1 MKTNEMQ
8 SLTELHE
15 YIKARRYFSLLKPC
29 EHREQSFNVPLQF
42 SGHAD
47 VIFTVMDIIK
57 VAILALEA
65 DEPYDSNHIVNSKIN
80 IRNLLEIAL
89 QLIPMEEMQLLDE
102 IHQLHEQH
110 KATQSQKQETKPQDK
125 T

>member
-1 MKTNEMQ
+1 MKTEEMQ

-15 YIKARRYFSLLKPC
+15 YIKTRRFFTLLKPC
-29 EHREQSFNVPLQF
+29 EFREQSYNVPLLF

-57 VAILALEA
+57 VAILALEV
-65 DEPYDSNHIVNSKIN
+65 DEPYDSNHIINSRIN

-89 QLIPMEEMQLLDE
+89 QLIPLEEMQLLDE

-110 KATQSQKQETKPQDK
+110 KVIQSQKQETNPQDE

>member
-1 MKTNEMQ
+1 MKTEEMQ
-8 SLTELHE
+8 SLSELHE
-15 YIKARRYFSLLKPC
+15 YIKARRFFALLKPC
-29 EHREQSFNVPLQF
+29 EFREQSFNVPLQF

-57 VAILALEA
+57 VAILALEV
-65 DEPYDSNHIVNSKIN
+65 DEPYDSNHIVNSRIN

-102 IHQLHEQH
+102 IHQLHLQNKQQE
-110 KATQSQKQETKPQDK
+110 KENTQGG
-125 T
+125 

>member
-1 MKTNEMQ
+1 MKENEIH
-8 SLTELHE
+8 SLTDLHK
-15 YIKARRYFSLLKPC
+15 YIGNRRYFTLLKPC
-29 EHREQSFNVPLQF
+29 EHRKESYNVPLQF

-65 DEPYDSNHIVNSKIN
+65 DEPYDSNHIVNSRIN

-102 IHQLHEQH
+102 IHQLHETY
-110 KATQSQKQETKPQDK
+110 KKTETSTEITKQ
-125 T
+125 